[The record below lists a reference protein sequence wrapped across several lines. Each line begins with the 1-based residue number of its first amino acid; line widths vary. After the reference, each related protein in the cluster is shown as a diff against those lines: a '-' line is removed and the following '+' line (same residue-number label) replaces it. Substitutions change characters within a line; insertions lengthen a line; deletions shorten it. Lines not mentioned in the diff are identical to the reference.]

1 MTEPLLK
8 LVVVGHVDHGKS
20 TLVGRLLHDTG
31 SLADGRIEELRAASA
46 QRKVAFEWSFALDAM
61 QAERDQAVTI
71 ETTRVWLR
79 LPGRDTLLIDAPG
92 HREFLAKMITGAAVA
107 DAALLIVDV
116 MEGIQDQTLRHA
128 HLLALL
134 GIAQIVVAVNK
145 MDLAGFDETRFKQ
158 RRDEVTAS
166 LKKIGLAPVAIVPVA
181 ARDGD
186 NLVQSSPR
194 MSWYKRLPLTA
205 VIAALPVAAAPVDQ
219 PLRFPIQD
227 VYRIDQRRLYVGRI
241 ESGRLK
247 LGDEI
252 LFSPS
257 NKLAQ
262 VRSIEIGAAN
272 LTEATAGRS
281 IGITLDRP
289 LFVERGEL
297 ISHVKNPPLL
307 NQRFSATMIWLGN
320 QKLSLGENYR
330 MQLGTMETAATV
342 ESVNR
347 IVDTGIPTSGTGA
360 TLERDAIG
368 DVTLHSSRLLALD
381 DSSRLPR
388 SARFVLRHRN
398 EVVAGGLVRLAGI
411 PDLRPITAATALAPV
426 AHRVTRE
433 LRAQRFGHRG
443 GVLWFTG
450 LSGAGKS
457 TLAMAVE
464 EHLFRKG
471 YAVYMRDGDNVRG
484 GLNSDLSFSAKDRA
498 ENVRRVGELA
508 ALFADAGFICI
519 TAFISPYM
527 ADRAR
532 ARAAAG
538 AAFHEIYISADLA
551 TCERRDTKG
560 LYRKA
565 RSGELREFTGISSE
579 YEPPDAPDLA
589 IDTQNQPVEACAELI
604 VGYIESNFAA
614 RDLGR

>member
-281 IGITLDRP
+281 IGITL
-289 LFVERGEL
+289 
-297 ISHVKNPPLL
+297 
-307 NQRFSATMIWLGN
+307 IWLGN

-471 YAVYMRDGDNVRG
+471 YAVYVLDGDNVRG

>member
-1 MTEPLLK
+1 MTASPLK

-31 SLADGRIEELRAASA
+31 SLAEGRIEELRAASA
-46 QRKVAFEWSFALDAM
+46 QRKVEFEWSFALDAM

-79 LPGRDTLLIDAPG
+79 LPGRDVLLIDAPG

-134 GIAQIVVAVNK
+134 GISQLVVAVNK
-145 MDLAGFDETRFKQ
+145 MDLAGFDQARFEK
-158 RRDEVTAS
+158 RRQEIAAS
-166 LKKIGLAPVAIVPVA
+166 LKRIGLDAAAFVPVA

-186 NLVQSSPR
+186 NLIRPSSR
-194 MSWYKRLPLTA
+194 MPWYRGKPLTETI
-205 VIAALPVAAAPVDQ
+205 VALPSVPAPLDQ

-241 ESGRLK
+241 ELGRLAA
-247 LGDEI
+247 GDTI

-262 VRSIEIGAAN
+262 VRSIELGTAQ
-272 LTEATAGRS
+272 LTEAGAGRS

-289 LFVERGEL
+289 LFAERGE
-297 ISHVKNPPLL
+297 IVSHVENAPLI
-307 NQRFSATMIWLGN
+307 NQRFSATMIWLSN
-320 QKLSLGENYR
+320 EKLHIGESYR
-330 MQLGTMETAATV
+330 LQLGTMETAATV
-342 ESVNR
+342 ESVKR
-347 IVDTGIPTSGTGA
+347 VIDTGSSAPGAGTV
-360 TLERDAIG
+360 LERDAIG
-368 DVTLHSSRLLALD
+368 EAVLHSPRLLALD

-388 SARFVLRHRN
+388 TARFVLRHRN
-398 EVVAGGLVRLAGI
+398 EVVAGGLVGLAGV
-411 PDLRPITAATALAPV
+411 PDLRPAAAPSALAPV
-426 AHRVTRE
+426 AHRITRE

-471 YAVYMRDGDNVRG
+471 YAVYVLDGDNVRA
-484 GLNSDLSFSAKDRA
+484 GLNSDLGFSAQDRV
-498 ENVRRVGELA
+498 ENIRRVGELA

-519 TAFISPYM
+519 TAFISPFM

-538 AAFHEIYISADLA
+538 ASFHEIYISADLA
-551 TCERRDTKG
+551 TCEQRDSKG
-560 LYRKA
+560 LYRRA
-565 RSGELREFTGISSE
+565 RAGEIAEFTGITSA

-589 IDTQNQPVEACAELI
+589 VDTQHQPVEACVELI
-604 VGYIESNFAA
+604 VDYIERNFVPGA
-614 RDLGR
+614 R